1 MNEDLVYLIASILV
15 IIAWLG
21 CGWFIWLYA
30 TGSPWQET
38 LIGRTMMLGR
48 LSMFALLTYALTSR
62 WLEPIEDLRYILGLL
77 TYAGVAIME
86 WRMAAVVRYA
96 QTGNI
101 TIENPNY
108 TPIRDWFRRL
118 RARSRRKS

>member
-1 MNEDLVYLIASILV
+1 MNEDLVYTIASIIV

-30 TGSPWQET
+30 TGSPWRET

-48 LSMFALLTYALTSR
+48 VSMFALLTFALTNR
-62 WLEPIEDLRYILGLL
+62 WLEPAEDLRNILALMI
-77 TYAGVAIME
+77 YASIAAME

-96 QTGNI
+96 QKGNI

-108 TPIRDWFRRL
+108 TPIRDWFRRV
-118 RARSRRKS
+118 RNRNRTKS